1 MGDNSPRA
9 PAAERDV
16 DVHPET
22 TAIPQRVNSTVEKLV
37 GRIACLWSPT
47 CMLGRKQ
54 GLHISISARL
64 ENNSLARLIETFA
77 EPCSSAFHF
86 NDIAGDAI
94 VQKI

>member
-1 MGDNSPRA
+1 
-9 PAAERDV
+9 
-16 DVHPET
+16 
-22 TAIPQRVNSTVEKLV
+22 
-37 GRIACLWSPT
+37 
-47 CMLGRKQ
+47 MLGRKQ
-54 GLHISISARL
+54 SLHTSIPARL

>member
-1 MGDNSPRA
+1 
-9 PAAERDV
+9 
-16 DVHPET
+16 
-22 TAIPQRVNSTVEKLV
+22 
-37 GRIACLWSPT
+37 
-47 CMLGRKQ
+47 MLGRKQ